1 MTRLPVS
8 AGEVVVFDWVDSSAS
23 NGWQRPFPQALKL
36 LKITTLGYVVATSE
50 ESISVTTSIANDG
63 QVMDALSVPW
73 GCINKLV
80 VLPDE
85 WEFAA

>member
-1 MTRLPVS
+1 MKRLPVS
-8 AGEVVVFDWVDSSAS
+8 AGEVVKFDWVDSSAS
-23 NGWQRPFPQALKL
+23 NGWQRPTTAHLTL
-36 LKITTLGYVVATSE
+36 LKITTLGYVIGSSD

-63 QVMDALSVPW
+63 QVIDALSVPW
-73 GCINKLV
+73 GCISKLI